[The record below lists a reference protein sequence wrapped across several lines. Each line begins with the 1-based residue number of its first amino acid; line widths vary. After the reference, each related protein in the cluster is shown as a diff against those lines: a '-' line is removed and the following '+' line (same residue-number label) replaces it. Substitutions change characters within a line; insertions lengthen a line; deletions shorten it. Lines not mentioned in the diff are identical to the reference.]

1 MTAFLFCTNIRKT
14 IKKDVIF
21 MKESNQTNNEQNNP
35 LASAPLKSLLLKYS
49 IADVLVFIV
58 SIVLI
63 KSEFNSWKK
72 NSLL

>member
-1 MTAFLFCTNIRKT
+1 
-14 IKKDVIF
+14 
-21 MKESNQTNNEQNNP
+21 MKESNQTNNEQNSS

-63 KSEFNSWKK
+63 KSEFNSWRK